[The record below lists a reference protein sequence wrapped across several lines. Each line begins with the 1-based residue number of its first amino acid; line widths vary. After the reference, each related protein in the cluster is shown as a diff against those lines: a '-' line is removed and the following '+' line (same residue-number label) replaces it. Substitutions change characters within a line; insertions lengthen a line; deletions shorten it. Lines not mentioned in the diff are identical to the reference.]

1 MSKSDKPVP
10 EMVRAAEA
18 LEEEIVR
25 LEAISRSSRKIRL
38 NSDKNIAR
46 AAAELNEALT
56 LPERLAERLRALAT
70 AMGNMQERQQAALEP
85 LAAFALEIQQR
96 KQRLEGHM
104 HSFATL
110 GKAAGEIN
118 AQLQLAAGQADR
130 AAVALAEARLQEL
143 SDAARALFEA
153 ARDDDFPE
161 VAREADVLKQRMAA
175 LRKRLGQPPN

>member
-1 MSKSDKPVP
+1 MSRSDKPVP

-25 LEAISRSSRKIRL
+25 LEAISRSARKIRL

-85 LAAFALEIQQR
+85 LAAFAVEIQQR
-96 KQRLEGHM
+96 MQRLEGHM
-104 HSFATL
+104 NSFATL
-110 GKAAGEIN
+110 GKAAGEVN
-118 AQLQLAAGQADR
+118 AQLAGGQADR
-130 AAVALAEARLQEL
+130 AAVALAEARLQEI

-175 LRKRLGQPPN
+175 LRRRLGQPPN

>member
-85 LAAFALEIQQR
+85 LAAFAVEIQQR
-96 KQRLEGHM
+96 MQRLEEHM
-104 HSFATL
+104 NSFAAL
-110 GKAAGEIN
+110 GKAAGEVN
-118 AQLQLAAGQADR
+118 VHLAGGQADR
-130 AAVALAEARLQEL
+130 AAVALAESRLQEL

-161 VAREADVLKQRMAA
+161 VAREADVLKQRMVA
-175 LRKRLGQPPN
+175 LRKRLVQPPN